1 MISSTDAEKW
11 LAELQVIGAE
21 IQTMNARLK
30 WLAELQVIGADIQTM
45 NARLKTLL
53 KELERIREKLL

>member
-1 MISSTDAEKW
+1 MISGTDAEKW

-30 WLAELQVIGADIQTM
+30 
-45 NARLKTLL
+45 TLL

>member
-1 MISSTDAEKW
+1 MISNSDSEKW
-11 LAELQVIGAE
+11 LAELQLIGAE
-21 IQTMNARLK
+21 IQAMNARLGSMG
-30 WLAELQVIGADIQTM
+30 QMIGAEIQTM